1 MSSKVKRLDEYH
13 YKLESSALRQD
24 FWLRLTGPL
33 GEQIDVGISRTSEGV
48 SIDVLPAPGHRPYIS
63 IASTWLTW
71 GELGEDDNIAGYG
84 GDVVHHEETTN
95 VNRSL

>member
-48 SIDVLPAPGHRPYIS
+48 SIDVRPAPGHRPYIS

-71 GELGEDDNIAGYG
+71 GELGEDDNAWEDG
-84 GDVVHHEETTN
+84 EEGTPGHLMLPS
-95 VNRSL
+95 RH